1 MTYINNNMENRIKID
16 DVWYVREDAIDDPMD
31 HLEDEEIE
39 MDIIA
44 FDGRV
49 FETDLYCFEA
59 TRILKDDGTPYEGC
73 DIKLTD
79 KRVKPWKEEHL
90 DNTIWYLGVLENNS
104 ESMDEAHE
112 LLCEQGI
119 KEFRSFVRDLINV
132 DWLKN
137 E

>member
-1 MTYINNNMENRIKID
+1 MENRIKID

-39 MDIIA
+39 MDVTT

-59 TRILKDDGTPYEGC
+59 TRILKDDGTPYEDC

-79 KRVKPWKEEHL
+79 KRVKPW
-90 DNTIWYLGVLENNS
+90 
-104 ESMDEAHE
+104 
-112 LLCEQGI
+112 
-119 KEFRSFVRDLINV
+119 
-132 DWLKN
+132 
-137 E
+137 

>member
-1 MTYINNNMENRIKID
+1 MENRIKID

-39 MDIIA
+39 MDGTT

-90 DNTIWYLGVLENNS
+90 DNPIWYIGVLENNP

-112 LLCEQGI
+112 LLCKQGI
-119 KEFRSFVRDLINV
+119 KEFRAFVRNLISV

>member
-1 MTYINNNMENRIKID
+1 MENRIKID

-39 MDIIA
+39 MDVTT

-90 DNTIWYLGVLENNS
+90 DNPIWYIGVLENNP

-112 LLCEQGI
+112 LLCKQGI
-119 KEFRSFVRDLINV
+119 KEFRAFVRNLISV

>member
-1 MTYINNNMENRIKID
+1 MENRIKID

-39 MDIIA
+39 MDVTT

-90 DNTIWYLGVLENNS
+90 DNPLWFIGVLENNP

-112 LLCEQGI
+112 LLCKQGI
-119 KEFRSFVRDLINV
+119 KEFRAFVRNLISV

>member
-1 MTYINNNMENRIKID
+1 MENRIKID
-16 DVWYVREDAIDDPMD
+16 DVWYVREDSIDDPMD

-39 MDIIA
+39 MDVTT

-90 DNTIWYLGVLENNS
+90 DNPIWYIGVLENNP

-112 LLCEQGI
+112 LLCKQGI
-119 KEFRSFVRDLINV
+119 KEFRAFVRNLISV